1 MRFYPREPGIC
12 LCGAKLPPDT
22 MDPHAAGL
30 LWTQLWFARDFARL
44 NKVYALAMDE
54 SAKANDIEVAEEFR
68 ELRDTVRW
76 FLGWTDADDARERQE
91 QAERRH
97 TDNAWRADEMVKAAH
112 LGTNG
117 YLHRAG
123 FPDLQGLVADDGALV
138 IPIRHLKTGELRAV
152 QVVLWLSD
160 TREWSLTF
168 PFGLPPLSVL
178 RIGPNRPQATI
189 ICQSYV
195 NALSLKAA
203 LEQMRMQATVIA
215 TFSDFNQRQVVAA
228 LENAPYDRCVGPE
241 NANELHRTKG
251 LLPLCGVVMDSLR
264 ERRMAR
270 L

>member
-1 MRFYPREPGIC
+1 M
-12 LCGAKLPPDT
+12 
-22 MDPHAAGL
+22 L
-30 LWTQLWFARDFARL
+30 LWGLNVDTCPQCGFKPPGLPDLLRYQYICDMLEARRL
-44 NKVYALAMDE
+44 PALELAYLSACDAA
-54 SAKANDIEVAEEFR
+54 AKAEDLPALERFR
-68 ELRDTVRW
+68 TLHRVGRW
-76 FLGWTDADDARERQE
+76 SLGWTDADDARERQE
-91 QAERRH
+91 QAERRQ

-123 FPDLQGLVADDGALV
+123 FPDLQGLVADDGALI

-152 QVVLWLSD
+152 QVVRWLSD

-178 RIGPNRPQATI
+178 RIGPNRPQATL

-203 LEQMRMQATVIA
+203 LEQMRMQATVLV
-215 TFSDFNQRQVVAA
+215 TFTDFNQRQVVAA

-241 NANELHRTKG
+241 NANSIHQTKG
-251 LLPLCGVVMDSLR
+251 LLPLCRVVMDALR